1 MGLYRCAV
9 CGSSRVTPE
18 TKQEG
23 YNKKRGTIG
32 MALFGLGGAVAGAG
46 GNTVV
51 YYHCLDCGHTLN
63 KCMSEFEKNN
73 IDRYLLDPDNESNKI
88 MLRMEK
94 KQYPNI
100 EWEESIKAAENSNA
114 DSYTKPEGPV
124 YTEEEH
130 KKALEELRGKMA
142 QSHKKE
148 IEPELLPLAKA
159 ILNVLYDSGS
169 PCTIGEIQNANETCK
184 EYSYLQLNN
193 IAKCLTEKKL
203 VERFEKDHKAYYK
216 VIPNTHE
223 EAIKILEG
231 NEVNVEVAKVT
242 FSENEIRTFIMDV
255 LCDGKKR
262 TISEMKEDSDKLA
275 HVDSVKLA
283 AATMKMMKQGIIER
297 SEFEKKAYF
306 MLAGGKN

>member
-73 IDRYLLDPDNESNKI
+73 IDRYLLDPDNEANKI
-88 MLRMEK
+88 MLRIEK

-100 EWEESIKAAENSNA
+100 EWEETIKAAENNA
-114 DSYTKPEGPV
+114 DRYTKPEEPV
-124 YTEEEH
+124 YVEEEH
-130 KKALEELRGKMA
+130 KKALEELRGKIE

-148 IEPELLPLAKA
+148 IEPEVLPTAKA
-159 ILNVLYDSGS
+159 ILNILYESGS
-169 PCTIGEIQNANETCK
+169 PCTIGEIQNSNEACK
-184 EYSYLQLNN
+184 EYSYSQLNN
-193 IAKCLTEKKL
+193 IVKCLIEKKI
-203 VERFEKDHKAYYK
+203 VEKFEKNYKSYYK
-216 VIPNTHE
+216 TIPSTQE

-231 NEVNVEVAKVT
+231 KEVNVESAKET
-242 FSENEIRTFIMDV
+242 AFTEIEIHAFIIEL

-262 TISEMKEDSDKLA
+262 TLSEMKEDSDKLA
-275 HVDSVKLA
+275 NVDSVKLA
-283 AATMKMMKQGIIER
+283 TATMKMVKQGIIEK

-306 MLAGGKN
+306 TLADRA